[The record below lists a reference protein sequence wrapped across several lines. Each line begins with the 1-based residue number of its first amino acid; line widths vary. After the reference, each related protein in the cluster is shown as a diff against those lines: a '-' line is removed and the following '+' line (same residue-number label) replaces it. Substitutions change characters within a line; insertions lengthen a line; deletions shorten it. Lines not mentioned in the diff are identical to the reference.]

1 MASPTKA
8 SSLDKETL
16 QGPKDKASTNEKMQ
30 NTAPLEDLETEE
42 QRKTLDVVA
51 QVRKCGLDSL
61 LDLPQIVVCGQQSA
75 GKSSVLEA
83 LTEIPFPRNDNLCTR
98 FATEIILRRGP
109 SDNLSVKVIPDGKR
123 PAEEQSKIK
132 EFHELIE
139 NFEDLPRIMN
149 LAMNAMGI
157 DETGLVSGNRPF
169 ARDILSIEIE
179 GLKRP
184 QLTLVDIPGLI
195 DTATKGISQ
204 PDIDM
209 VNEITETYI
218 RQPRTICLAVVS
230 ATSDYATQRVLEK
243 VRDFD
248 QDGERTLGVITKP
261 DRLPRG
267 SGSERS
273 FIELAKNQ
281 DIFFK
286 LGWHVVKNRSFEEND
301 YDFQQR
307 NQSEDTYFRTSNFR
321 ELPADDFGIEKLR
334 SRLSSLLFEH
344 VKRELPKLKDDLQSA
359 LSEQQAQ
366 LNKMGDSRS
375 SVIEC
380 KNFLFQ
386 LSQQYRDVCEAGVK
400 GNYDGPFFQSDS
412 SKHSLFTHESEDAV
426 RRLRA
431 LIQKMNG
438 QYSDVMRLSGHKF
451 DLPLHPKKSD
461 KSRDSSALELDQEY
475 EIESESEPEPQEER
489 SPYSHTRPI
498 RLKRPE
504 ALDWVRDAMTR
515 TRGREITGTFNPLLI
530 GELFREQS
538 SKWETISEAHIKQ
551 VTSVCRSFLDQ
562 SLNAEVSSDLKV
574 RLWTAYIE
582 PSLNERQQSAQE
594 EFARLIEDLKEHPI
608 NYNHYYSETIAKLR
622 AERLRKDVQNSVS
635 QASTKIIDENDETF
649 NTVDIDRAVALI
661 QDQVDPSMDNV
672 SCDEALIASYSLYKV
687 SPIFLSQH
695 TVPQLTQYSRSCSRR
710 L

>member
-1 MASPTKA
+1 MAYPTKA
-8 SSLDKETL
+8 TSLDKEPL
-16 QGPKDKASTNEKMQ
+16 QGTKDIASTKEGMQ
-30 NTAPLEDLETEE
+30 NTASLEDLETEE

-139 NFEDLPRIMN
+139 NFEDLPRVMN
-149 LAMNAMGI
+149 LAMNAMGV
-157 DETGLVSGNRPF
+157 DQSGLVSGSRPF

-179 GLKRP
+179 GPQRP

-195 DTATKGISQ
+195 EAATKGISQ

-209 VNEITETYI
+209 VTEITETYI

-230 ATSDYATQRVLEK
+230 ATSDYATQRVLTK

-248 QDGERTLGVITKP
+248 PTGDRTLGVITKP
-261 DRLPRG
+261 DRLPAG
-267 SGSERS
+267 SPSERA
-273 FIELAKNQ
+273 FIELAKNH

-286 LGWHVVKNRSFEEND
+286 LGWHVVKNRAFEENN
-301 YDFQQR
+301 YDFQER
-307 NQSEDTYFRTSNFR
+307 NQSEENFFRKSNFK
-321 ELPADDFGIEKLR
+321 ELPVDDVGIESLR

-359 LSEQQAQ
+359 LSDNQIR
-366 LNKMGDSRS
+366 LNNMGDSRS
-375 SVIEC
+375 TVTEC

-386 LSQQYRDVCEAGVK
+386 LSQQYRDTCEAGIK
-400 GNYDGPFFQSDS
+400 GNYDGSFFQSDVRS
-412 SKHSLFTHESEDAV
+412 HLLFTHQSSDAV

-431 LIQKMNG
+431 LVQKMNG
-438 QYSDVMRLSGHKF
+438 EYSDVMRKSGHKF
-451 DLPLHPKKSD
+451 HLPLHPKKDDEDGSGSAPEID
-461 KSRDSSALELDQEY
+461 IVSEAGSEAEPKSERHFEKPPYDH
-475 EIESESEPEPQEER
+475 PQ
-489 SPYSHTRPI
+489 PI
-498 RLKRPE
+498 KLKRPQ
-504 ALDWVRDAMTR
+504 ALDWVRNAMTR

-530 GELFREQS
+530 GEMFRELS
-538 SKWETISEAHIKQ
+538 SKWEVITQAHIKQ
-551 VTSVCRSFLDQ
+551 VTEVCRSFLDQ
-562 SLNAEVSSDLKV
+562 SLSAKVSPDLKI

-582 PSLNERQQSAQE
+582 PSLNERQQLAQE
-594 EFARLIEDLKEHPI
+594 EFSRLTEDLNEHPI

-622 AERLRKDVQNSVS
+622 AERLRGDVKKSVS
-635 QASTKIIDENDETF
+635 EATTETTDRQ
-649 NTVDIDRAVALI
+649 NVRHNSVDIDRVVTLI
-661 QDQVDPSMDNV
+661 QNQVDPNMDNV

-687 SPIFLSQH
+687 SMFFA
-695 TVPQLTQYSRSCSRR
+695 
-710 L
+710 